1 MGVNGA
7 TLKGLVNGTAA
18 AERRRARRKPVM
30 WAARL
35 ETEDGAVACA
45 AFDISLSGAR
55 LRLDAPVA
63 LHRPV
68 LLVFDRF
75 GGLRAE
81 PIWRRG
87 KILGLRFGEAPE
99 TVRQMLG
106 EVLSI

>member
-1 MGVNGA
+1 MGINGS
-7 TLKGLVNGTAA
+7 TIDGMVNGTAFTG
-18 AERRRARRKPVM
+18 RRRSRRKPVL

-35 ETEDGAVACA
+35 ETEDGAVDCA
-45 AFDISLSGAR
+45 AFDISLGGAK
-55 LRLDAPVA
+55 LRLEARVA

-87 KILGLRFGEAPE
+87 NTLGLRFGEPPE
-99 TVRQMLG
+99 TIRQMLG
-106 EVLSI
+106 EMLSL